1 MQGQLCCARCRSIC
15 IGPRVPAACHNCA
28 KAMVKA
34 RLTRR
39 VGGTP
44 MRAWSCLILIRGVAA
59 VMVVG
64 ILAVTTVRADNAR
77 PDPRATESLPHDEA
91 LKALGGSLGASVKAT
106 QSDPSIPD
114 ILNALDRN
122 IAAAKHIREQVSGP
136 GKVTDEEIAEV
147 AKQVSDIAKS
157 FREIAE
163 LAPGVFQR
171 RKQELTNISTIGEEI
186 GFRLAE
192 ASDRL
197 AELHRDND
205 QINNTLRAGN
215 LPRTDIEKLRLT
227 LGANDAEIHSLEA
240 ATAAWNYF
248 AERHDELASKLSDQS
263 ADLDVFF
270 HALREN
276 ARVYDAAARTLNMAN
291 SVKVALKDLDSIQN
305 LETVQNQLV
314 QSWGDLMKIVDEVNN
329 GLILK
334 P

>member
-1 MQGQLCCARCRSIC
+1 MSGWSYMAR
-15 IGPRVPAACHNCA
+15 GA
-28 KAMVKA
+28 
-34 RLTRR
+34 
-39 VGGTP
+39 
-44 MRAWSCLILIRGVAA
+44 AA
-59 VMVVG
+59 VLFFCSVLG
-64 ILAVTTVRADNAR
+64 LPSARAESAP
-77 PDPRATESLPHDEA
+77 PDPRATETLPHDEA
-91 LKALGGSLGASVKAT
+91 LRALGGSLGASVKAT

-114 ILNALDRN
+114 ILRALDKN
-122 IAAAKHIREQVSGP
+122 IAAAKHIRETVG
-136 GKVTDEEIAEV
+136 GKEKVTDEQIADV
-147 AKQVSDIAKS
+147 ARQVSEIAKS

-171 RKQELTNISTIGEEI
+171 RKQQLANITAVGEEI
-186 GFRLAE
+186 GFRLAD

-205 QINNTLRAGN
+205 QIQKTLRAGN

-227 LGANDAEIHSLEA
+227 QGANDAEIHSLEA

-248 AERHDELASKLSDQS
+248 AERHDEVSSKLADQS

-291 SVKVALKDLDSIQN
+291 SVKLALKDLDSIQN
-305 LETVQNQLV
+305 LQAVQNQLV

-334 P
+334 PGM